1 MEKSHE
7 KQSLPPPTGMYSV
20 GLRIYEWE
28 RFSGDTDGASRH
40 LVASVWFPVEKSCL
54 TAVFPVEEDLTL
66 LMDYSLEGKYIMTEL
81 WSSLKQVSTSSFLN
95 ETPFDH
101 AAGSVPFLVYSHGV
115 GMNRTA
121 GILWCEELASH
132 GFIVLSL
139 DHVGFAA
146 TSKESSRFPFN
157 REKVIATPIM
167 EIRTIYHQD
176 IKYVIDAVET
186 GVWNDDISR
195 LIDHKRIGIFGH
207 SIGGGAAWQLLWQD
221 HRIMAAISMDG
232 FLTNRV
238 FHKVQNS
245 AAKPLLILFGDQLS
259 AIEEPQ
265 FYPSEC
271 GPGLI
276 PTDDMFCPNLIS
288 VQKSPIRPTIRV
300 SAQLPESNVVNVSFP
315 NCGHFAFTNRI
326 LLKDCLLSANIDSQ
340 NDSKRGI
347 DVDVNDAV
355 GTRIW
360 DILGVDGNINAE
372 QFITCVRN
380 IIIIFFKHNL
390 SLNNASLR

>member
-1 MEKSHE
+1 
-7 KQSLPPPTGMYSV
+7 MYPV

-28 RFSGDTDGASRH
+28 RFSGDKNGTPRH
-40 LVASVWFPVEKSCL
+40 LVASVWFPVDKSCL
-54 TAVFPVEEDLTL
+54 TAKFLAEEDLTL
-66 LMDYSLEGKYIMTEL
+66 LIDCSLEGKYILTDI
-81 WSSLKQVSTSSFLN
+81 WNSLKHVSTSSFLN
-95 ETPFDH
+95 ETPFDQTP
-101 AAGSVPFLVYSHGV
+101 GSVPFVVYSHGV

-121 GILWCEELASH
+121 GLLWCEELASH
-132 GFIVLSL
+132 GFIVVSL

-146 TSKESSRFPFN
+146 TSKESSHFPFN

-176 IKYVIDAVET
+176 IKFVIDAVET

-195 LIDHKRIGIFGH
+195 LIDCKRIGIFGH

-238 FHKVQNS
+238 FHKLHNS

-265 FYPSEC
+265 FYASEY

-276 PTDDMFCPNLIS
+276 PTNDVLCPYLVAIE
-288 VQKSPIRPTIRV
+288 KSTIRPTIRV
-300 SAQLPESNVVNVSFP
+300 SAQVPESNVVNISFP

-326 LLKDCLLSANIDSQ
+326 LLKDWMLSTPTPIVSL
-340 NDSKRGI
+340 NDSEEGI
-347 DVDVNDAV
+347 DIDDNDAV
-355 GTRIW
+355 ETTIW

-372 QFITCVRN
+372 QFIACVRN
-380 IIIIFFKHNL
+380 IIVIFFKHNL
-390 SLNNASLR
+390 SLNNTLINDG